1 MDKKESLE
9 FLERFAY
16 KLDRKNLDVEADGI
30 TRVMERLAIF
40 DNLWQGENGL
50 KAPVNPFQNAYDTSY
65 GSQLMVDKTDHI
77 PGGGYH
83 DNSTPD
89 YGPIK
94 QQKYMEGM
102 TPQEVALR
110 NQAMEQGSPMLERAK
125 QEKAYQLQYTLNA
138 AKQKYNNMP
147 ENSLRITY
155 YQDLLTDTT
164 KPITKQ
170 QAIIKAETDSRNDIV
185 QYLVSSYQ
193 AQYDKFTKSTQNT
206 SNEAYQENINDE
218 INSPNTWLT
227 NNYNY

>member
-9 FLERFAY
+9 FLERFAH
-16 KLDRKNLDVEADGI
+16 KLDRKNLDVEADAV
-30 TRVMERLAIF
+30 THVMERIAIF
-40 DNLWQGENGL
+40 NNLWQGENGL
-50 KAPVNPFQNAYDTSY
+50 KAPVNPFENAYDTSY

-125 QEKAYQLQYTLNA
+125 QEKAYQLGYHLQAFKESLNA
-138 AKQKYNNMP
+138 TPDNALRIQYYKNLISDTTNPMTPAQARSLAMSANRIDVVEALTAKEQELYNNEM
-147 ENSLRITY
+147 SQLR
-155 YQDLLTDTT
+155 
-164 KPITKQ
+164 
-170 QAIIKAETDSRNDIV
+170 A
-185 QYLVSSYQ
+185 
-193 AQYDKFTKSTQNT
+193 NT
-206 SNEAYQENINDE
+206 SGMAAQNMNDE
-218 INSPNTWLT
+218 INNMSTLMPTV
-227 NNYNY
+227 